1 LFSQIATGSIDEN
14 SIHKDNKNLTIAVPN
29 GLQGI
34 KSFSNKSDSLNQY
47 EKQLITFYP
56 ISENTYSI
64 AVALI
69 DGCKTKETPFL
80 KTILRL
86 IAENENGE
94 IKFSIPLKSSTKKWK
109 STKVGNITYFYKDT
123 IQLERARKFDNKNNI
138 ISKKLNVPT
147 EEFKFYMCENYQE
160 ILKLLGYE
168 YQFESASTYK
178 LGYGVEQNYIFS
190 IMNNED
196 FSHDVFHYYSE
207 QIHASE
213 DRNWIAE
220 EGIACSWGNAYYVD
234 KKGEMIELQRLVL
247 ELKKHLSTTDS
258 DLLSL
263 FENNTKIFNY
273 IDSDLSVRTVIS
285 GVICNEIENLKGID
299 GIIKIIN
306 CGRNPNS
313 LDAYFSALNELIG
326 INKTN
331 FNSKVSQL
339 LKNY

>member
-1 LFSQIATGSIDEN
+1 MFSQIATGSIDEN

-138 ISKKLNVPT
+138 IS
-147 EEFKFYMCENYQE
+147 
-160 ILKLLGYE
+160 
-168 YQFESASTYK
+168 
-178 LGYGVEQNYIFS
+178 
-190 IMNNED
+190 
-196 FSHDVFHYYSE
+196 
-207 QIHASE
+207 
-213 DRNWIAE
+213 
-220 EGIACSWGNAYYVD
+220 
-234 KKGEMIELQRLVL
+234 
-247 ELKKHLSTTDS
+247 
-258 DLLSL
+258 
-263 FENNTKIFNY
+263 
-273 IDSDLSVRTVIS
+273 
-285 GVICNEIENLKGID
+285 
-299 GIIKIIN
+299 
-306 CGRNPNS
+306 
-313 LDAYFSALNELIG
+313 
-326 INKTN
+326 
-331 FNSKVSQL
+331 
-339 LKNY
+339 